1 MESKDET
8 TNRVINFYSP
18 LYLAS
23 IIVKEG
29 VNQNEEVIK
38 KYGELERSYDFKL
51 NKSVNCSFS
60 ELQQRQDD
68 CISDASFVSYMSMI
82 DANILYDKGSE
93 YSSKSVSSSMMQ

>member
-1 MESKDET
+1 MEPVKTPRNKIREVASEEEKKEGLGSASNLMESKDET

-38 KYGELERSYDFKL
+38 KYGELERSYDFNL

-60 ELQQRQDD
+60 EL
-68 CISDASFVSYMSMI
+68 
-82 DANILYDKGSE
+82 
-93 YSSKSVSSSMMQ
+93 